1 MAEVLVLRIRHIQER
16 DNIAARVIP
25 FAVGNHGDDFH
36 RRVRIKFA
44 PSARD
49 VQANGIASREGS
61 LRQFFVDDADLG
73 ALGCIRLVEFPT
85 GDERNAH
92 RRKVIWANVVIHGVG
107 IVSGTIAF
115 GCEVG
120 TRIVARKNFSRGNRS
135 EEHTSEL
142 QSLTNLVCRLLL
154 EKKKNQKTQKL
165 TTESHTYQYQNRTTP
180 DTAHQP

>member
-1 MAEVLVLRIRHIQER
+1 PATSPLLPYTPLFR
-16 DNIAARVIP
+16 
-25 FAVGNHGDDFH
+25 
-36 RRVRIKFA
+36 
-44 PSARD
+44 S
-49 VQANGIASREGS
+49 EGS

-120 TRIVARKNFSRGNRS
+120 TNYFSTIDRKS
-135 EEHTSEL
+135 T
-142 QSLTNLVCRLLL
+142 RL
-154 EKKKNQKTQKL
+154 NS
-165 TTESHTYQYQNRTTP
+165 SHQII
-180 DTAHQP
+180 